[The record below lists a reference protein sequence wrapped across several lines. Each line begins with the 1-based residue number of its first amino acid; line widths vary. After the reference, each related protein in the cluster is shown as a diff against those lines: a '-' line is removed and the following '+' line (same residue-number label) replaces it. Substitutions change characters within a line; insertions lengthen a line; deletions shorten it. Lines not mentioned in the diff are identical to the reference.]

1 MSTFKITRIDKE
13 KGHVS
18 VIYSVDGLEQ
28 TMGDAPIE
36 DEKML
41 QAFLEDY
48 GKRYEASLAL
58 EAAWVPEPAVASKVD
73 ALVGKTF
80 VIPAE

>member
-1 MSTFKITRIDKE
+1 MSTFRITNIDKE

-18 VIYSVDGLEQ
+18 VVYSVDGLEQ
-28 TMGDAPIE
+28 TMSDAPLN

-41 QAFLEDY
+41 KAFLKNY

-58 EAAWVPEPAVASKVD
+58 EAQQEPVSTEEAKID
-73 ALVGKTF
+73 ALVGQT
-80 VIPAE
+80 ITISY